1 MSQTSQ
7 IEERAL
13 LMLGSG
19 TPASIVASALGVT
32 ESRIS
37 QMLSEPVFAEQVQ
50 ELRFKNLQKQ
60 TLLDE
65 KYASLEESLLTKLEK
80 VLPIMTKPRDVLSAI
95 SVINGAKRRG
105 AQVSQ
110 DATTSQ
116 KVINLTLP
124 VHIMHK
130 FVSNVNNQVIEVQ
143 DGQGDARSLV
153 TASSRS
159 LEQFAAE
166 HLDQGKGEVH
176 EHPTNSPEGL
186 PRPQDALPAPEG
198 LGQSSE
204 SSSGSAGTS
213 GLAEFL

>member
-37 QMLSEPVFAEQVQ
+37 QMLAEPVFAEQVQ

-65 KYASLEESLLTKLEK
+65 KYSSLEESLLTKLEK
-80 VLPIMTKPRDVLSAI
+80 VLPIMTKPRDVLTAI

-116 KVINLTLP
+116 KIINLTLP
-124 VHIMHK
+124 VHIVHK

-143 DGQGDARSLV
+143 DGQGEARSLV
-153 TASSRS
+153 TASSGS
-159 LEQFAAE
+159 LEQFAAQ
-166 HLDQGKGEVH
+166 HLDQGKGAEH
-176 EHPTNSPEGL
+176 EQLTHSPERLPGL
-186 PRPQDALPAPEG
+186 QNSLPAPER
-198 LGQSSE
+198 LGEGSE
-204 SSSGSAGTS
+204 SEGRPAGST